1 MLALSI
7 LKPMLAMMAWSGL
20 IVAIL
25 LMTRMPVVIKQWGN
39 LQFAKHSDEL
49 RLKMSGKFRYIT
61 DNYNHI
67 FEQPTLFY
75 AVLIYIQLAG
85 TTNQTNI
92 SLAWAYVC
100 LRVVHSSIQLTSNN
114 VSWRAASFATSS
126 LILMVIISME
136 VLAASFGLTS

>member
-1 MLALSI
+1 MSI
-7 LKPMLAMMAWSGL
+7 LNPMLAMMAWSAL

-25 LMTRMPVVIKQWGN
+25 LMTRIPVVIKQWGN

-49 RLKMSGKFRYIT
+49 RPKMSEKFRYIT

-92 SLAWAYVC
+92 SLAWAYVF
-100 LRVVHSSIQLTSNN
+100 LRVVHSLIQLTSNN

-126 LILMVIISME
+126 LSLMVIISME
-136 VLAASFGLTS
+136 VLAASSGPSS

>member
-1 MLALSI
+1 MRI
-7 LKPMLAMMAWSGL
+7 LDPMLAWSGL

-25 LMTRMPVVIKQWGN
+25 LMTRIPTVARQWGN

-49 RLKMSGKFRYIT
+49 RPKLPEKFRYIT

-75 AVLIYIQLAG
+75 AVLIYIQLADSASQI
-85 TTNQTNI
+85 NV
-92 SLAWAYVC
+92 SLAWAYVS
-100 LRVVHSSIQLTSNN
+100 LRVIHSAIQLTSNN

-126 LILMVIISME
+126 LILIGMISME
-136 VLAASFGLTS
+136 IFAAFFA

>member
-1 MLALSI
+1 MSI
-7 LKPMLAMMAWSGL
+7 LDPMLAMLAWSGL

-25 LMTRMPVVIKQWGN
+25 LMTRIPAVAKQWGN

-49 RLKMSGKFRYIT
+49 RPKLPEKFRYIT

-75 AVLIYIQLAG
+75 AVLIYIQLAD
-85 TTNQTNI
+85 TVSQTNV
-92 SLAWAYVC
+92 SLAWAYVS
-100 LRVVHSSIQLTSNN
+100 LRVIHSAIQLTSNN

-126 LILMVIISME
+126 LILIGMISME
-136 VLAASFGLTS
+136 TFAAFFA

>member
-1 MLALSI
+1 MSI
-7 LKPMLAMMAWSGL
+7 LDPLLAMLAWSGL

-49 RLKMSGKFRYIT
+49 RPKMSEKFRYIT

-75 AVLIYIQLAG
+75 AVLIYIQLAD
-85 TTNQTNI
+85 TANQTNI
-92 SLAWAYVC
+92 SFAWAYVS
-100 LRVVHSSIQLTSNN
+100 LRVVHSSIQVTSNN

-126 LILMVIISME
+126 LILMAIISME
-136 VLAASFGLTS
+136 VLSRSFSLTS

>member
-1 MLALSI
+1 MSI
-7 LKPMLAMMAWSGL
+7 LDPMLAMLAWSGL

-25 LMTRMPVVIKQWGN
+25 LMSRIPAVAKQWGN

-49 RLKMSGKFRYIT
+49 RPKLPEKFRYIT

-75 AVLIYIQLAG
+75 AVLIYIQLAD
-85 TTNQTNI
+85 TASQTNV
-92 SLAWAYVC
+92 SLAWAYVS
-100 LRVVHSSIQLTSNN
+100 LRVIHSAIQLTSNN

-126 LILMVIISME
+126 LILIVMILIEIFPVFF
-136 VLAASFGLTS
+136 A

>member
-1 MLALSI
+1 MSI
-7 LKPMLAMMAWSGL
+7 LNPMLAMLAWSGL

-25 LMTRMPVVIKQWGN
+25 LSTRIPVVIKQWGN

-49 RLKMSGKFRYIT
+49 RPKMPEKFRYIT

-75 AVLIYIQLAG
+75 AVLIYIQLAD
-85 TTNQTNI
+85 TANQTNI
-92 SLAWAYVC
+92 SLAWAYVSI
-100 LRVVHSSIQLTSNN
+100 RVIHSVIQLTNNN

-126 LILMVIISME
+126 LILMAIISME
-136 VLAASFGLTS
+136 VLRQASA

>member
-1 MLALSI
+1 MSI
-7 LKPMLAMMAWSGL
+7 LDPMIAMLAWSGL

-25 LMTRMPVVIKQWGN
+25 LMTRIPAVAKQWGN

-49 RLKMSGKFRYIT
+49 RPKLPEKFRYIT

-75 AVLIYIQLAG
+75 AVLIYIQLAD
-85 TTNQTNI
+85 TVSQTNV
-92 SLAWAYVC
+92 SLAWAYVS
-100 LRVVHSSIQLTSNN
+100 LRVIHSAIQLTSNN

-126 LILMVIISME
+126 LILIGMISME
-136 VLAASFGLTS
+136 IFAAFFA

>member
-1 MLALSI
+1 
-7 LKPMLAMMAWSGL
+7 MLAMMAWSGL

>member
-1 MLALSI
+1 MSI
-7 LKPMLAMMAWSGL
+7 LNPMLAMMAWSAL

-25 LMTRMPVVIKQWGN
+25 LMTRIPVVIKQWGN

-49 RLKMSGKFRYIT
+49 RPKMSEKFRYVT

-75 AVLIYIQLAG
+75 AVLIYIQLASAS
-85 TTNQTNI
+85 NQMNI
-92 SLAWAYVC
+92 SLAWAYVS
-100 LRVVHSSIQLTSNN
+100 LRMVHSSIQLTSNN

-126 LILMVIISME
+126 LILMTIISME
-136 VLAASFGLTS
+136 VLAASSGLTS

>member
-1 MLALSI
+1 MSI
-7 LKPMLAMMAWSGL
+7 LNPMLAMMTWSGL

-25 LMTRMPVVIKQWGN
+25 LMTRVPVVIKQWGN

-49 RLKMSGKFRYIT
+49 RPKMSEKFRYIT

-85 TTNQTNI
+85 TANQTNI
-92 SLAWAYVC
+92 SLAWAYVF
-100 LRVVHSSIQLTSNN
+100 LRVIHSSIQLTSNN
-114 VSWRAASFATSS
+114 VS
-126 LILMVIISME
+126 
-136 VLAASFGLTS
+136 

>member
-1 MLALSI
+1 MRI
-7 LKPMLAMMAWSGL
+7 LDPMLAMLAWSGL

-25 LMTRMPVVIKQWGN
+25 LMTRIPAVARQWGN

-49 RLKMSGKFRYIT
+49 RPKLPEKFRYIT

-75 AVLIYIQLAG
+75 AVLIYIQLADSASQI
-85 TTNQTNI
+85 NV
-92 SLAWAYVC
+92 SLAWAYVS
-100 LRVVHSSIQLTSNN
+100 LRVIHSAIQLTSNN

-126 LILMVIISME
+126 LILIGMISME
-136 VLAASFGLTS
+136 IFTAFFA

>member
-1 MLALSI
+1 MSI
-7 LKPMLAMMAWSGL
+7 LDPMLAMIAWSGL

-25 LMTRMPVVIKQWGN
+25 LMTRIPEVIKQWGN

-49 RLKMSGKFRYIT
+49 RPKMSQKFRYIT

-75 AVLIYIQLAG
+75 AVLIYIQLAD
-85 TTNQTNI
+85 TANQTNI
-92 SLAWAYVC
+92 SFAWAYVF
-100 LRVVHSSIQLTSNN
+100 LRVVHPSIQLTSNN

-126 LILMVIISME
+126 LILMAIISME
-136 VLAASFGLTS
+136 VVATLQPDKLGTT

>member
-1 MLALSI
+1 MSI
-7 LKPMLAMMAWSGL
+7 LDPMLAMLAWSGL

-25 LMTRMPVVIKQWGN
+25 LMTRIPAVVRQWGN

-49 RLKMSGKFRYIT
+49 RPKMPEKFRYVT

-75 AVLIYIQLAG
+75 AVLIYIQLAD
-85 TTNQTNI
+85 TTSWTNV

-100 LRVVHSSIQLTSNN
+100 LRVIHSAIQLTSNN

-126 LILMVIISME
+126 LILIGMISME
-136 VLAASFGLTS
+136 IFAAFFA

>member
-1 MLALSI
+1 MSI
-7 LKPMLAMMAWSGL
+7 LDPMLAMMAWSGL

-25 LMTRMPVVIKQWGN
+25 LMTRIPVVIKQWGN

-49 RLKMSGKFRYIT
+49 RPKMSEKFRYVT

-75 AVLIYIQLAG
+75 AVLIYIHLAD
-85 TTNQTNI
+85 TATQTNI
-92 SLAWAYVC
+92 SLAWAYVS
-100 LRVVHSSIQLTSNN
+100 LRVIHSVIQLTSNN

-126 LILMVIISME
+126 LILIGMISME
-136 VLAASFGLTS
+136 VLAANLGLTG

>member
-1 MLALSI
+1 MSI
-7 LKPMLAMMAWSGL
+7 LNPMLAMMAWSGL

-25 LMTRMPVVIKQWGN
+25 LMTRIPVVIKQWGN

-49 RLKMSGKFRYIT
+49 RPKMSEKFRYIT

-75 AVLIYIQLAG
+75 AVLIYIQLVG
-85 TTNQTNI
+85 TANQANI
-92 SLAWAYVC
+92 SLAWAYVS

-126 LILMVIISME
+126 LILMAIISME
-136 VLAASFGLTS
+136 VLAVSFGLTS

>member
-1 MLALSI
+1 MSI
-7 LKPMLAMMAWSGL
+7 LNPMLAMMAWSAL

-25 LMTRMPVVIKQWGN
+25 LMTRIPVVIKQWGN

-49 RLKMSGKFRYIT
+49 RPKMSEKFRYIT

-75 AVLIYIQLAG
+75 AVLIYIQLASAS
-85 TTNQTNI
+85 NQMNI
-92 SLAWAYVC
+92 SLAWAYVS
-100 LRVVHSSIQLTSNN
+100 LRMVHSSIQLTSNN

-126 LILMVIISME
+126 LILMTIISME
-136 VLAASFGLTS
+136 VLAASSGLTS

>member
-1 MLALSI
+1 MSI
-7 LKPMLAMMAWSGL
+7 LNPMLAMMAWSGL

-25 LMTRMPVVIKQWGN
+25 LMTRIPVVIKQWGN

-49 RLKMSGKFRYIT
+49 RPKMSEKFRYVT

-75 AVLIYIQLAG
+75 AVLIYIQLASAS
-85 TTNQTNI
+85 NQMNI
-92 SLAWAYVC
+92 SLAWAYVS
-100 LRVVHSSIQLTSNN
+100 LRMVHSSIQLTSNN

-126 LILMVIISME
+126 LILMTIISME
-136 VLAASFGLTS
+136 VLAASSGLTS

>member
-1 MLALSI
+1 MSI
-7 LKPMLAMMAWSGL
+7 LNPMLAMMAWSGL

-25 LMTRMPVVIKQWGN
+25 LMTRIPVVIKQWGN

-49 RLKMSGKFRYIT
+49 RPKMSEKFRYVT

-85 TTNQTNI
+85 ASNQMNI
-92 SLAWAYVC
+92 SLAWAYVS
-100 LRVVHSSIQLTSNN
+100 LRMVHSSIQLTSNN

-126 LILMVIISME
+126 LILMTIISME
-136 VLAASFGLTS
+136 VLAASSGLTS

>member
-1 MLALSI
+1 MSI
-7 LKPMLAMMAWSGL
+7 LDPMIAMLAWSGL

-25 LMTRMPVVIKQWGN
+25 LMTRIPAVAKQWGN

-49 RLKMSGKFRYIT
+49 RPKLPEKFRYIT

-75 AVLIYIQLAG
+75 AVLIYIQLAD
-85 TTNQTNI
+85 TVSQTNV
-92 SLAWAYVC
+92 SLAWAYVS
-100 LRVVHSSIQLTSNN
+100 LRVIHSAIQLTSNN

-126 LILMVIISME
+126 LILIGMISME
-136 VLAASFGLTS
+136 IFTAFFA

>member
-1 MLALSI
+1 
-7 LKPMLAMMAWSGL
+7 MLAMLAWSGL

-25 LMTRMPVVIKQWGN
+25 LLTRIPVVIKQWGN

-49 RLKMSGKFRYIT
+49 RPKMSEKFRYVT

-75 AVLIYIQLAG
+75 AVLIYTQLVDTA
-85 TTNQTNI
+85 TQTNI
-92 SLAWAYVC
+92 SLAWAYVS

-126 LILMVIISME
+126 LILIAIISME
-136 VLAASFGLTS
+136 VVAVSLSLTS

>member
-1 MLALSI
+1 MSI
-7 LKPMLAMMAWSGL
+7 LNPMLAMMAWSGL

-25 LMTRMPVVIKQWGN
+25 LMTRMPVVIKQWGD

-49 RLKMSGKFRYIT
+49 RPKMSEKFRYIT

-92 SLAWAYVC
+92 SLAWAYVF
-100 LRVVHSSIQLTSNN
+100 LRVVHSLIQLTSNN

-126 LILMVIISME
+126 LILMAIISME
-136 VLAASFGLTS
+136 VLAASFGLTR

>member
-1 MLALSI
+1 MLDLSI

-49 RLKMSGKFRYIT
+49 RPKMSEKFRYIT

-85 TTNQTNI
+85 TTNHTNI
-92 SLAWAYVC
+92 SLAWAYVS
-100 LRVVHSSIQLTSNN
+100 LRVVHSSIHLTSNN
-114 VSWRAASFATSS
+114 VSWRAASFAISS

>member
-1 MLALSI
+1 MSI
-7 LKPMLAMMAWSGL
+7 LNPMLAMMAWSGL

-25 LMTRMPVVIKQWGN
+25 LMTRIPVVIAQWGN

-49 RLKMSGKFRYIT
+49 RPKMSEKFRYIT

-75 AVLIYIQLAG
+75 AVLIYIQLAD
-85 TTNQTNI
+85 TANQTNI
-92 SLAWAYVC
+92 SLAWAYVF
-100 LRVVHSSIQLTSNN
+100 LRVVHSLIQLTSNN

-126 LILMVIISME
+126 LILMAIISME
-136 VLAASFGLTS
+136 VLAETFGLAS

>member
-1 MLALSI
+1 MSI
-7 LKPMLAMMAWSGL
+7 LNPMLAMMAWSGL

-25 LMTRMPVVIKQWGN
+25 LMTRIPVVIKQWGN

-49 RLKMSGKFRYIT
+49 RPKMSEKFRYIT

-85 TTNQTNI
+85 TANQTNI
-92 SLAWAYVC
+92 SLAWAYVSV
-100 LRVVHSSIQLTSNN
+100 RVIHSLIQLTSNN

-126 LILMVIISME
+126 LILIGIISME
-136 VLAASFGLTS
+136 IFAVLSA